1 MRDVAASAEIDRRD
15 PGDTSF
21 AASAPARSKPLI
33 AALPILVLGALL
45 VAALL
50 GVFGGGKSVP
60 VRADT
65 STATFIISTPQTLR
79 SGLFFETRI
88 LVAAHRAIDDVVIA
102 VPPELWRDQTINT
115 MIPSPE
121 KEAGE
126 DGIFRF
132 HYGPL
137 AAGKTLTIKFDGQ
150 LNPPLFAGT
159 RGTIVLQDGDRPVAS
174 LTLSYRVWP

>member
-1 MRDVAASAEIDRRD
+1 MRKAPAAVDIGTPPVGDAESIAPRAPRDR
-15 PGDTSF
+15 PF
-21 AASAPARSKPLI
+21 AAV
-33 AALPILVLGALL
+33 LPIMVLGAIV

-50 GVFGGGKSVP
+50 GVFGGGKSTP
-60 VRADT
+60 MQAM
-65 STATFIISTPQTLR
+65 SPAATLTVTTPQTLR

-88 LVAAHRAIDDVVIA
+88 TIAAHRAIDDVVIA

-115 MIPSPE
+115 TIPNAE
-121 KEAGE
+121 KEEA
-126 DGIFRF
+126 DDDLFRF

-159 RGTIVLQDGDRPVAS
+159 RGSIALQDGETPLARIP
-174 LTLSYRVWP
+174 LHYRVWP